1 MEAALDTPLLFG
13 ATFPWLLE
21 NGSNSV
27 GLGAGS
33 GFRLLWLPVSDGWLL
48 DFATPQTPG
57 TDPDS
62 LRVAV
67 DDGAHALQV
76 RLPGS

>member
-1 MEAALDTPLLFG
+1 MEAALDTPLLHRV
-13 ATFPWLLE
+13 TFQWLLE

-48 DFATPQTPG
+48 NFATPQTPG
-57 TDPDS
+57 TDPDFFG
-62 LRVAV
+62 VAIH
-67 DDGAHALQV
+67 DGAHALQV